1 MNEPGSELR
10 IDLSDFG
17 LSKAGASAADGSMAG
32 GSTGGMSEPG
42 AHGARG
48 GVGWSAG
55 RRIRLLLVLAPPA
68 VLLPFLLLLRGSVHA
83 HAVWGLGPWPAVLTG
98 IFFATLTLGGLL
110 WAALALVGFPRG
122 FRSLLPRAVAVLA
135 MVFVIHGMLHVGVRN
150 VKGDAVR
157 AEYRALHPLLRL
169 GSTVL
174 VLVDRDAVL
183 TDAARRPEDY
193 GAMGLSPA
201 RSSLHYPQDDGYVH
215 ALDLRTVGR
224 PEWRNV
230 LLEMGYRVMGFD
242 TLRHEGTAD
251 HLHVSLPLRGD
262 GSS

>member
-17 LSKAGASAADGSMAG
+17 VSKAAESIPGR
-32 GSTGGMSEPG
+32 STGGSREPG
-42 AHGARG
+42 SLGARG
-48 GVGWSAG
+48 RQGWSAW
-55 RRIRLLLVLAPPA
+55 RRIRLLLLFGPPA
-68 VLLPFLLLLRGSVHA
+68 VVLPFLLLLRGSVHA
-83 HAVWGLGPWPAVLTG
+83 HAAWGFGPWPAVLTG
-98 IFFATLTLGGLL
+98 ISFAALTVGGLL
-110 WAALALVGFPRG
+110 WTALGLVGFPRS
-122 FRSLLPRAVAVLA
+122 FRRLLPRAGIALA
-135 MVFVIHGMLHVGVRN
+135 LVFVIQGLVHVGVRN

-174 VLVDRDAVL
+174 VLVDREAVL
-183 TDAARRPEDY
+183 TDAARSAEDY

-201 RSSLHYPQDDGYVH
+201 RASLHYPQGDGYVH

-230 LLEMGYRVMGFD
+230 LVEMGYRMMGFG

-251 HLHVSLPLRGD
+251 HLHVSLPPRGA
-262 GSS
+262 GST